1 MNILKFQI
9 DFDMEIY
16 SNFLK
21 FTKFSGDSCCM
32 HFIVPMQGKCLSFIA
47 IFESKEEINLMK
59 RALEKEFNTVEGS
72 EELDFFQR
80 S

>member
-1 MNILKFQI
+1 
-9 DFDMEIY
+9 
-16 SNFLK
+16 
-21 FTKFSGDSCCM
+21 M

-47 IFESKEEINLMK
+47 IFESKEELNLMK

-80 S
+80 P